1 MMRRRRKIMVIK
13 CSGGRVDINQPED
26 NRACFDHLLRTIY
39 RTGCTWY
46 KSCRKWKWRKR
57 DYDRDNA
64 TMLTCRLHTWSK
76 QRGKHC
82 RWFEPLRF
90 QCPFHICHT
99 YPCASERISWRWVR
113 YIIRLSE
120 WVMEMI
126 LMMVMLLSPCNP
138 FRRRSCPPRSSKCQL
153 SLPRTQSSAAG
164 SPSLTSSRNQQSSLS
179 SSYISLHKSQYCSA
193 TQEGQLAC
201 KIWRRAHKEIYIID
215 MFYGE
220 GLIQLLV
227 ETALA
232 PKGQKSHFGF

>member
-46 KSCRKWKWRKR
+46 KSCRKWKWMKKEIMIETMQQCSLADFTLEASSVVNTAGGSNRFAF
-57 DYDRDNA
+57 NVHSTFA
-64 TMLTCRLHTWSK
+64 TLIHVRL
-76 QRGKHC
+76 RGLVDDE
-82 RWFEPLRF
+82 WDTLWN
-90 QCPFHICHT
+90 
-99 YPCASERISWRWVR
+99 Y
-113 YIIRLSE
+113 Y

-126 LMMVMLLSPCNP
+126 LMMAMLLSPCNP

-201 KIWRRAHKEIYIID
+201 
-215 MFYGE
+215 
-220 GLIQLLV
+220 
-227 ETALA
+227 
-232 PKGQKSHFGF
+232 